1 MSIALAIGDTLSYA
15 ADTFLEPI
23 SMTLTFHTT
32 STATPAPAAGT
43 LGVSAGSRQF
53 IMAADANLYALATTG
68 AG

>member
-1 MSIALAIGDTLSYA
+1 
-15 ADTFLEPI
+15 
-23 SMTLTFHTT
+23 MTLTFHTT